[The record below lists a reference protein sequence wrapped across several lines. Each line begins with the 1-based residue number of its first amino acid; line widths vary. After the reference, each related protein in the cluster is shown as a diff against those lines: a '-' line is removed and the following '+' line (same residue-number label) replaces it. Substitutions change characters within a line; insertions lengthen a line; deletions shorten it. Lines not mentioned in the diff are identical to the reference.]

1 MTVDIEDDDLVEGVE
16 TFSLRISGS
25 LPTGV
30 VYETTQATARITDGD
45 TSEASIGTGGRDTVS
60 EGHVAMFPVT
70 LTKAV
75 SVPVTISYGVEG
87 VDEDDYES
95 SSELTI
101 PAGQSTGTIAIRT
114 IDDELLE
121 PEETMTVTLQG
132 VTPTGIGVSV
142 SSTPVMIN
150 IAQSD
155 GPVFVS
161 LPETISVDEGDM
173 VTVTVTLTA
182 PLQSALEVEY
192 STSEDS
198 PPDTDPADGVRSAD
212 GANNCNSDA
221 CDFTTVTGQLMFDP
235 GETTATFEVS
245 TRPDDLAEASETF
258 RVILGEVSG
267 LEFPPGVNF
276 DVKEA
281 VATITDD
288 ALTANV
294 TGPALVEEG
303 DSAEYTVTVNG
314 GAGDEEVT
322 VTYSTGDSTAT
333 AGEDFTPAG
342 GTLTISGEERSGTF
356 TIEVLD
362 DQVVDLGETLVVSL
376 EAVTADGE
384 AVRAG
389 APARTMIV
397 DDDGSV
403 EVSITA
409 DQPIVAEGQQAT
421 FTLELTGTVAENVS
435 LQYATGAVGDTA
447 TAGEDY
453 SAAEADVVISAG
465 AMSATITVATLPS
478 DRVDEDDRILSVRLL
493 EEGLPEGMEIGSG
506 TARVTI
512 TDYALSASVTGPA
525 SVTEGESATFTVDLT
540 GGDNRSDAL
549 VRYTWTAGTAQ
560 APGDFDAPTGTL
572 TILEGQTS
580 GTITIVTKDDGVLD
594 SGETLILTLTRRN
607 ERAGHRA
614 GRGGFDG
621 GRGLYHGR
629 GRRLGD
635 LVGCGHHRA
644 RGGSGGLYDHL
655 GRPRPG

>member
-1 MTVDIEDDDLVEGVE
+1 MTLD
-16 TFSLRISGS
+16 
-25 LPTGV
+25 
-30 VYETTQATARITDGD
+30 
-45 TSEASIGTGGRDTVS
+45 
-60 EGHVAMFPVT
+60 
-70 LTKAV
+70 
-75 SVPVTISYGVEG
+75 
-87 VDEDDYES
+87 
-95 SSELTI
+95 
-101 PAGQSTGTIAIRT
+101 
-114 IDDELLE
+114 
-121 PEETMTVTLQG
+121 
-132 VTPTGIGVSV
+132 
-142 SSTPVMIN
+142 
-150 IAQSD
+150 
-155 GPVFVS
+155 
-161 LPETISVDEGDM
+161 
-173 VTVTVTLTA
+173 
-182 PLQSALEVEY
+182 
-192 STSEDS
+192 
-198 PPDTDPADGVRSAD
+198 
-212 GANNCNSDA
+212 
-221 CDFTTVTGQLMFDP
+221 
-235 GETTATFEVS
+235 
-245 TRPDDLAEASETF
+245 
-258 RVILGEVSG
+258 EVSG
-267 LEFPPGVNF
+267 SAFPPGVNF

-303 DSAEYTVTVNG
+303 ESAEYTVTVNG

-333 AGEDFTPAG
+333 AGEDFRPAG

-421 FTLELTGTVAENVS
+421 FTVELTGTVAEDVP
-435 LQYATGAVGDTA
+435 LRYATGAVGDTA

-453 SAAEADVVISAG
+453 SAADADVVISAG

-493 EEGLPEGMEIGSG
+493 EEGLPEGMEIGSE

-525 SVTEGESATFTVDLT
+525 SVTEGESATFTVELT

-560 APGDFDAPTGTL
+560 APGDFDAPSGTL
-572 TILEGQTS
+572 TIPEGQTS

-594 SGETLILTLTRRN
+594 SGETLILTLTD
-607 ERAGHRA
+607 ETSALGTGLVVVDSTA
-614 GRGGFDG
+614 DAASTMVVDG
-621 GRGLYHGR
+621 GSVTWSVADITVPEGDPAVFTITLDGPVQDDVALTYNTVDDSATAGSDYTVASGRLTVTGGQHQRHLHG
-629 GRRLGD
+629 GYG
-635 LVGCGHHRA
+635 
-644 RGGSGGLYDHL
+644 
-655 GRPRPG
+655 GRPRPGADRDLYGASDAVAVECTGRRSAAK